1 MLYSKTLVTFY
12 DNFFGMNQAI
22 KQYLHAIFFSLC
34 VPQLYSF
41 VHSNFFYC
49 SLLHALLDSKASF
62 GMEGIFWFLTCFFCE
77 IKLFHVKFMRDSYV
91 ILVFKRRVRKHCTF
105 CSTK

>member
-41 VHSNFFYC
+41 VHSNFFIVPYC
-49 SLLHALLDSKASF
+49 
-62 GMEGIFWFLTCFFCE
+62 M
-77 IKLFHVKFMRDSYV
+77 
-91 ILVFKRRVRKHCTF
+91 HC
-105 CSTK
+105 